1 MIIGLGYRRRMGKDT
16 IADVLVRDYGFIK
29 MSFTHDGGLQDAC
42 MALNPI
48 VGVEVEYNDHSNGE
62 GGYWEK
68 KVVRYSDVCND
79 LGYEGAKDKYPEVV
93 RTLQRMGT
101 EVGRNII
108 DPDVWVNIA
117 IAKCDLDKDYVFVN
131 CRFANEAVA
140 IRSRSG
146 GITMLVERPGFDLND
161 SEDIAVH
168 ESELGRGITWDF
180 TIVNDGTLEDLEG
193 KVDWFMRNVG
203 RKPV

>member
-1 MIIGLGYRRRMGKDT
+1 MIIGLGFQRRAGKDT
-16 IADVLVRDYGFIK
+16 VADFLVRDYGFTK
-29 MSFTHDGGLQDAC
+29 MSFTIDGGLQDAC

-48 VGVEVEYNDHSNGE
+48 VDVDVTWMDGDPT
-62 GGYWEK
+62 WWA
-68 KVVRYSDVCND
+68 KVFVRYADVCNE

-117 IAKCDLDKDYVFVN
+117 IAKCNPDKDYAFVN
-131 CRFANEAVA
+131 CRFANEAAA
-140 IRSRSG
+140 IRARPG
-146 GITMLVERPGFDLND
+146 GITVHVQRPGLDLGD
-161 SEDIAVH
+161 HEDIAVH
-168 ESELGRGITWDF
+168 ESELAVGVVYDF

-193 KVDWFMRNVG
+193 KVDRFMYDIG

>member
-1 MIIGLGYRRRMGKDT
+1 MIIGLGYRRRSGKDT
-16 IADVLVRDYGFIK
+16 VADFLVRDYGFIK

-68 KVVRYSDVCND
+68 KVIRYADVCNE
-79 LGYEGAKDKYPEVV
+79 LGYEGAKDRYHEVV
-93 RTLQRMGT
+93 RLLQRMGT

-108 DPDVWVNIA
+108 DPDVWVKIA
-117 IAKCDLDKDYVFVN
+117 MAKCDPARHYVFVN
-131 CRFANEAVA
+131 CRFTNEAA
-140 IRSRSG
+140 MIRAQPG
-146 GITMLVERPGFDLND
+146 GITVNVDRPGLYLGDP
-161 SEDIAVH
+161 EDIAVH
-168 ESELGRGITWDF
+168 ESELAVGITWDF

-193 KVDWFMRNVG
+193 KVDQLMYAIG